1 MHFSHLIWPFRPFGA
16 AELANAFIQLR
27 MHHIVIWPLLK
38 FFAVCL
44 SSFIMCIRL
53 DKGFLH
59 FHWNLF
65 KSHIYKYSED
75 LSIYLSK
82 HTYMN
87 DNILNSE
94 KLCKQVK
101 AL

>member
-44 SSFIMCIRL
+44 SSFIMCIWL
-53 DKGFLH
+53 DEGFLH

-75 LSIYLSK
+75 LSIYLYI
-82 HTYMN
+82 H
-87 DNILNSE
+87 I
-94 KLCKQVK
+94 
-101 AL
+101 